1 MSARLNVIN
10 DDLRRLHEQIAVS
23 KDAVEKH
30 RVQNQID
37 ALIAAL
43 ATIEDCADESEDC
56 DELGEGHDN
65 SLHDRMGSV
74 YQELVDKTDGI
85 LIDESAPLK
94 DVYLNVPENL
104 KDIEVEVYRLVL
116 VPEEHREE
124 FLSWDQSVEE

>member
-10 DDLRRLHEQIAVS
+10 DELRRLHEQIAVS